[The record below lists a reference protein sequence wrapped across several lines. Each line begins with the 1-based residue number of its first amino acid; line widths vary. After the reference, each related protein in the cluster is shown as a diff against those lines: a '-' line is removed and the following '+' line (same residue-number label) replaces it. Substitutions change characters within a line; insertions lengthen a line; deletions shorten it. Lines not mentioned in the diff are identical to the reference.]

1 MSYGEVFVAVS
12 STFTEAIVI
21 AHPSQINQVGNYLL
35 FNGAKPA
42 SKNGD
47 TINYLL
53 IMVASSY
60 VGENNGLMDRIDEM
74 RSRIIKSPF
83 SITLV
88 SVRRAELNAPNLYS
102 VAMEIAIGAT
112 FD

>member
-1 MSYGEVFVAVS
+1 M
-12 STFTEAIVI
+12 
-21 AHPSQINQVGNYLL
+21 
-35 FNGAKPA
+35 
-42 SKNGD
+42 
-47 TINYLL
+47 
-53 IMVASSY
+53 
-60 VGENNGLMDRIDEM
+60 GENNGLMDRIDEM

>member
-1 MSYGEVFVAVS
+1 MSYSEAFVAAS

-21 AHPSQINQVGNYLL
+21 ANPSQINQVGDYLL

-42 SKNGD
+42 SKNTD

-53 IMVASSY
+53 VMVASSY
-60 VGENNGLMDRIDEM
+60 TGENGLMDRIDEM
-74 RSRIIKSPF
+74 RKRIIKSPF
-83 SITLV
+83 SLWLV
-88 SVRRAELNAPNLYS
+88 SVRRAELNAPTLYS
-102 VAMEIAIGAT
+102 VAMEIAIEVT

>member
-53 IMVASSY
+53 VMVASSY
-60 VGENNGLMDRIDEM
+60 TGENGLMDIVDEM
-74 RSRIIKSPF
+74 RKRITTSPF
-83 SITLV
+83 AFSLV
-88 SVRRAELNAPNLYS
+88 SVRRAELNAPTLYS